1 MIAILGREPDIV
13 WTPRKIGQQMAF
25 CGFGPMPVGTPDM
38 IADVMEDFANNGG
51 IDGFN
56 VAYASNP
63 TSYEDLV
70 DLLVPVLQERGLMWK
85 DYAVPGGT
93 FRENL
98 LREPGQKAMPVDH
111 PAHQYTYEN
120 LKKQGGVVDKA
131 DDIHINRRDEPEK
144 KEDAWLAETTKAVD
158 DLKVN
163 GDSAAVKA

>member
-1 MIAILGREPDIV
+1 
-13 WTPRKIGQQMAF
+13 
-25 CGFGPMPVGTPDM
+25 
-38 IADVMEDFANNGG
+38 
-51 IDGFN
+51 
-56 VAYASNP
+56 
-63 TSYEDLV
+63 
-70 DLLVPVLQERGLMWK
+70 
-85 DYAVPGGT
+85 
-93 FRENL
+93 
-98 LREPGQKAMPVDH
+98 MPVDH